1 MYGKSNNWGFFELE
15 PIKGTTVSS
24 IIEILNNQL
33 VNTLTLY
40 ETNKS
45 SMAVKV
51 FNVITDLQFKSMS
64 CSSDIYGET
73 DDL

>member
-1 MYGKSNNWGFFELE
+1 MYGKSSNWGFFELE